1 MNYNLLTE
9 MGLGNMDLTYL
20 FIGTFVAILL
30 LLILV
35 IVLCVN
41 LGRLSKKYKKFMGG
55 KNAKS
60 LEKDIMGLYEDNKLI
75 KAGRHIPENGYCKI
89 RCF

>member
-41 LGRLSKKYKKFMGG
+41 LGRL
-55 KNAKS
+55 
-60 LEKDIMGLYEDNKLI
+60 
-75 KAGRHIPENGYCKI
+75 
-89 RCF
+89 